1 MLFETAVPALASAL
15 ARGLTPQQ
23 ARLDTLFHIMAVLD
37 DSNLAHRGGLAG
49 LRYAQRRARQF
60 LDEGGAAG
68 PEGLRKAQSIAS
80 EFVAQR
86 LSPGGAADMLSAA
99 MLDHARVRQFMSFA
113 LLFSGQG
120 TQHPAMLP
128 WLADDGL
135 VHDTCSRLG
144 VDDWRHALADPAWAQ
159 RNDNAQTLLTGLAL
173 AAWNQLAPQVAS
185 PAAVAGY
192 SVGELAAFSAAGVID
207 PETAAALAAARA
219 QAMDR
224 CAAQA
229 PGGLLAVSGL
239 AETRLERLRL
249 ESGLAIAIRNGIESV
264 ILGGP
269 HAALDAAERMASLDG
284 AQCTRL
290 RINVA
295 SHTPWMREAAES
307 FSRTLAACAAPCA
320 ARRVVQQRR
329 RPHQRCSRLR
339 ASRWLPR
346 SSSTVRWDD
355 CMENVAARQV
365 TCVLEVGPGQA
376 LARMWNQRFPTIPA
390 RACDDFR
397 SAAAIAAWLNSHSGD
412 SS

>member
-1 MLFETAVPALASAL
+1 
-15 ARGLTPQQ
+15 
-23 ARLDTLFHIMAVLD
+23 
-37 DSNLAHRGGLAG
+37 
-49 LRYAQRRARQF
+49 
-60 LDEGGAAG
+60 
-68 PEGLRKAQSIAS
+68 
-80 EFVAQR
+80 
-86 LSPGGAADMLSAA
+86 
-99 MLDHARVRQFMSFA
+99 MSFA

-135 VHDTCSRLG
+135 VRDTCARLG
-144 VDDWRHALADPAWAQ
+144 VNNWRRALEDPAWAQ

-192 SVGELAAFSAAGVID
+192 SVGELAAFSAAGVIE

-224 CAAQA
+224 CAALE

-239 AETRLERLRL
+239 GEARLERLRL
-249 ESGLAIAIRNGIESV
+249 ATGVAIAIRNGIESV
-264 ILGGP
+264 ILGGS
-269 HAALDAAERMASLDG
+269 HTALDAAERVASLDG

-295 SHTPWMREAAES
+295 SHTPLMREAAES
-307 FSRTLAACAAPCA
+307 FSRTLANVPFHAPQRVLFSNVGDRIRDAASARIALA
-320 ARRVVQQRR
+320 AQID
-329 RPHQRCSRLR
+329 
-339 ASRWLPR
+339 
-346 SSSTVRWDD
+346 STVRWDE

-365 TCVLEVGPGQA
+365 ACVLEVGPGQA
-376 LARMWNQRFPTIPA
+376 LARMWNQRYPTVPA

-397 SAAAIAAWLNSHSGD
+397 SAAAIAAWLNSQSNP
-412 SS
+412 